1 MKTYAG
7 KNIKYIESK
16 ITKNIGLLFKAKP
29 YIDKHWLLSFYHSYI
44 HSYINYGNIAWGHP
58 GQTFKKYTV
67 NRNMLSEL
75 CIVKID

>member
-29 YIDKHWLLSFYHSYI
+29 YIDNIGSCHFIILTYI
-44 HSYINYGNIAWGHP
+44 PILTTETLHGDSQDKPLKNIQSTEICYPNY
-58 GQTFKKYTV
+58 V
-67 NRNMLSEL
+67 
-75 CIVKID
+75 